1 MHIYNEENETKRQL
15 PLRLDLRG
23 VGEEKDSI
31 FFLFE
36 YNNNILYFASYKC
49 HAFFIFH
56 SGFLSLSLC
65 YYYRLYYFIYLY
77 FLSFFFSLITV
88 IGFVII

>member
-31 FFLFE
+31 FFPL
-36 YNNNILYFASYKC
+36 
-49 HAFFIFH
+49 
-56 SGFLSLSLC
+56 
-65 YYYRLYYFIYLY
+65 
-77 FLSFFFSLITV
+77 
-88 IGFVII
+88 